1 MVLAVAVCVACTEA
15 DIDEATNNTLA
26 ADKIYATIDDV
37 ECDDTRVE
45 LNERK
50 QTVWTKGDEIFTF
63 SDGEIHIWKFNGN
76 TGDRSGSFTHQSKYY
91 TFENNGII
99 FDQTYAVY
107 LADPGISSF
116 SFSDN
121 TPAFFTTLTSEQSY
135 KEHSYGLK
143 TNAMLGT
150 SPDGKNFKFKNLFG
164 YLRLSLTGDKIVKSI
179 KVGSN
184 NGESLAGRVYID
196 KHANVRLLYSLE
208 STSITLDCGDGV
220 QLSDKPTDFYIT
232 MIPQTL
238 SKGISVV
245 VTFTDDTVFPKST
258 TKSITIERNT
268 IQPMSTFSSSGD
280 VEWQTATIKHS
291 GDYVGRLY
299 AGGSSA
305 LSGYIYWGDGY
316 MSDVNSMASYV
327 YDDTLT
333 EHTITLEVLNATLF
347 TVDDCTGISEIDLS
361 NF

>member
-26 ADKIYATIDDV
+26 ADKIYATIDET

-76 TGDRSGSFTHQSKYY
+76 TGDRSGSFTRQSIYY
-91 TFENNGII
+91 TFVNNGIH

-107 LADPGISSF
+107 LAELDISKL
-116 SFSDN
+116 SDN
-121 TPAFFTTLTSEQSY
+121 TPAFYTTLTSKQSY

-150 SPDGKNFKFKNLFG
+150 GPDGKNFKFKNLFG
-164 YLRLSLTGDKIVKSI
+164 YLRLSLTGDKMVKSI
-179 KVGSN
+179 EVSGN
-184 NGESLAGRVYID
+184 NGENLAGKVYID
-196 KHANVRLLYSLE
+196 KHANVGLNRPE

-220 QLSDKPTDFYIT
+220 QLSNKPTDFYIT

-245 VTFTDDTVFPKST
+245 VTFTDDTVFPKSM

-268 IQPMSTFSSSGD
+268 IQPMSTFNSSGD
-280 VEWQTATIKHS
+280 VKWQTATIKHS

-333 EHTITLEVLNATLF
+333 EHTITLKVLNATLF

>member
-15 DIDEATNNTLA
+15 DIDEATNNA
-26 ADKIYATIDDV
+26 MVADKIYATIDET

-63 SDGEIHIWKFNGN
+63 SDGEVYIWDFDGN
-76 TGDRSGSFTHQSKYY
+76 TGDRSGSFTRQSNHY
-91 TFENNGII
+91 TFVNNGII

-107 LADPGISSF
+107 LADLRISSF
-116 SFSDN
+116 SDN
-121 TPAFFTTLTSEQSY
+121 SPAFFATLTSEQSY

-150 SPDGKNFKFKNLFG
+150 GPDGKNFKFKNLFG
-164 YLRLSLTGDKIVKSI
+164 YLRLSLTGDKMVKSI
-179 KVGSN
+179 KVSGN
-184 NGESLAGRVYID
+184 NGENLAGQVYID
-196 KHANVRLLYSLE
+196 KHANVGLYSPE
-208 STSITLDCGDGV
+208 STWITLDCGDGV

-232 MIPQTL
+232 MLPQTL

-268 IQPMSTFSSSGD
+268 IQPMSTFNSSGD

-291 GDYVGRLY
+291 GERVGWIY
-299 AGGSSA
+299 IYGATS

-316 MSDVNSMASYV
+316 MSDINSTTSYV
-327 YDDTLT
+327 YDDDYA
-333 EHTITLEVLNATLF
+333 EHTITVKALDATHLQIL
-347 TVDDCTGISEIDLS
+347 DCTGISEIDLS

>member
-63 SDGEIHIWKFNGN
+63 SDGKIHIWDFDGN
-76 TGDRSGSFTHQSKYY
+76 TGDRSGSFTRQSIYY
-91 TFENNGII
+91 NFVNNGII

-107 LADPGISSF
+107 LAELGIRKL
-116 SFSDN
+116 SDN
-121 TPAFFTTLTSEQSY
+121 TPAFYTTLTSEQSY

-150 SPDGKNFKFKNLFG
+150 GPDGKNFKFKNLFG
-164 YLRLSLTGDKIVKSI
+164 YLRLSLTGDKMVKSI
-179 KVGSN
+179 EVSGN
-184 NGESLAGRVYID
+184 NGENLAGVVYID
-196 KHANVRLLYSLE
+196 KHANVGLNSPE

-220 QLSDKPTDFYIT
+220 QLSGKPSDFYIT
-232 MIPQTL
+232 MLPQTL